1 MCDKN
6 NEDDGYD
13 DGDYDVDVDYDDVDG
28 DDDDDVHYDDDQMRQ
43 SSACNRI
50 QWSPFQWGGAQL
62 R

>member
-28 DDDDDVHYDDDQMRQ
+28 DDDDDDVDYDDDQMRQ

-50 QWSPFQWGGAQL
+50 QWSPFQ
-62 R
+62 

>member
-6 NEDDGYD
+6 NDDDGYD

-28 DDDDDVHYDDDQMRQ
+28 DDDVDYDDDQMRQ

-50 QWSPFQWGGAQL
+50 QWSPFQ
-62 R
+62 